1 MAMKNQC
8 LPTNRQEMRDRGWAE
23 VDFALVTGDGYVDH
37 PSFGAAVISRV
48 LESHGYRVGIIAQ
61 PDWHSTGDFEV
72 FGRPRLGFM
81 VTAGNLDSMVSHY
94 TVNKK
99 RRKKDVYTP

>member
-48 LESHGYRVGIIAQ
+48 LESHGYRVGIIAS
-61 PDWHSTGDFEV
+61 PTG
-72 FGRPRLGFM
+72 
-81 VTAGNLDSMVSHY
+81 TAPGISRSLAA
-94 TVNKK
+94 
-99 RRKKDVYTP
+99 RAWGLW